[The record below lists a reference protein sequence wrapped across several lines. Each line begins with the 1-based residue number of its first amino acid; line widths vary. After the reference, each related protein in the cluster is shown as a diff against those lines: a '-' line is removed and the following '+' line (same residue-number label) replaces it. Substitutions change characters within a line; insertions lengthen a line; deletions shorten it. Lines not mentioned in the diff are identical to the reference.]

1 MGQDALVPPSLNH
14 PAWPWYLVES
24 YTATRAYD
32 SAGHPVTKFD
42 VAVWV
47 PSGLL
52 FNFTT
57 LDVVST
63 GLLGGGQ
70 RLASA
75 YGTSG
80 HTTHLRFT
88 VNQP

>member
-1 MGQDALVPPSLNH
+1 MRSP
-14 PAWPWYLVES
+14 VES

-63 GLLGGGQ
+63 FGG
-70 RLASA
+70 A
-75 YGTSG
+75 G
-80 HTTHLRFT
+80 HQ
-88 VNQP
+88 VVEPE